1 MNDNIYTTPKS
12 KLSEREI
19 SGISLTRK
27 ILWVIGILFTA
38 NIYWAITKVVP
49 QFSETFLAFGTDL
62 PFLTLIAIGAH
73 SIFKWFAVV
82 SLLLILF
89 LIVNIFNEKYAKF
102 MLKLSK
108 YNLIASIAIFVLF
121 MISMYLPIF
130 MLGSVV

>member
-1 MNDNIYTTPKS
+1 MNDNIYTAPKS

-38 NIYWAITKVVP
+38 NIYWAITKVIP
-49 QFSETFLAFGTDL
+49 EFAETFSAFGADL
-62 PFLTLIAIGAH
+62 PFMTLVAINVH
-73 SIFKWFAVV
+73 SVFKWFAIV

-89 LIVNIFNEKYAKF
+89 LIVNIFNKKYANF

-108 YNLIASIAIFVLF
+108 YNLIMSIAIFVLF
-121 MISMYLPIF
+121 MISMYAPIF